1 MTLQVSLPGHSA
13 PMKVD
18 LAAAFLRMQLE
29 ELARLRQ
36 FLRPLETRASH

>member
-18 LAAAFLRMQLE
+18 LAAACLRMQLE